1 MYHVRISALDKIS
14 LELLENETLKV
25 KYYNQ
30 EKIINKNDSLT
41 AELLLMINDKEYKI
55 KITIENFGL
64 KVDMFSRTSVFSKIA
79 NNPLICSR
87 KRKVQKISP
96 RHQSERLVPCGV
108 RGINVAAVSLYL
120 SGFPNLHQSCLLD
133 LKG

>member
-1 MYHVRISALDKIS
+1 MSHVRISALDKIS

-96 RHQSERLVPCGV
+96 RHQSKRLEPGGMRNIDVKG
-108 RGINVAAVSLYL
+108 VSLELTGFAGLYL
-120 SGFPNLHQSCLLD
+120 SCLLD
-133 LKG
+133 V